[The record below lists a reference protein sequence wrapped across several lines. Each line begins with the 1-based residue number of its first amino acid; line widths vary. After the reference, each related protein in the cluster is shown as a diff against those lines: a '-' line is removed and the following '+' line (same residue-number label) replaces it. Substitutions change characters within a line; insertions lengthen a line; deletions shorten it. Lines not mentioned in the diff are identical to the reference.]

1 SAGLV
6 VGGKNTNF
14 EEEKKYIGKMNILVA
29 TPGRLLKHME
39 STYGFTCDNL
49 QMLVLDEADR
59 LLEMGFERDLTCI
72 IETLPKDRQTLLFSA
87 TQTKSL
93 KHLKQLS
100 LKKDNTEYISVHEQ
114 EIVPKKLQQVY
125 MICELQDKID
135 VLFSFIS
142 E

>member
-1 SAGLV
+1 
-6 VGGKNTNF
+6 
-14 EEEKKYIGKMNILVA
+14 MNILVA

-142 E
+142 EHLHNKTIVFVSTAKQVHFNQTS